1 MLSGIEEPRRQCSDD
16 CRMGGKMAAR
26 LLGGKGRAEKSLER
40 IEIAIDTI
48 ERLQQIEKI
57 GSSESTTK

>member
-1 MLSGIEEPRRQCSDD
+1 
-16 CRMGGKMAAR
+16 MAAR

-57 GSSESTTK
+57 GSSESTT